1 MISINSVRNTVMYL
15 LEKENNGYIN
25 PETFNAYCV
34 MAQLDIFE
42 NIFYEYTNWLN
53 KESRRLTNTEYSNIP
68 KNLREQIDVFASYTT
83 NSNFTYDSTNNLWN
97 YSGSD
102 FYRSGNLSLVNAQGK
117 KIDIEET
124 TKSELNRLVNLKLVS
139 TTYPLYEKIN
149 NSFRIYPIVPSGYN
163 VEMFYIRKPKDPK
176 WTYINVSG
184 NPIYNASASDKQDFE
199 LMPNQL
205 APLVMKILSYC
216 GVSLR
221 EEQIVQVANS
231 EEVKNIQKQN

>member
-1 MISINSVRNTVMYL
+1 MYL

-83 NSNFTYDSTNNLWN
+83 NSNFTYNLTDNLWN
-97 YSGSD
+97 YIGSD

-124 TKSELNRLVNLKLVS
+124 TKTELNRLVNLKLVS

-149 NSFRIYPIVPSGYN
+149 NSFRIHPIVPSGYS

-199 LMPNQL
+199 LMPSQL

-231 EEVKNIQKQN
+231 EEVKNVQKQS

>member
-83 NSNFTYDSTNNLWN
+83 PSNFTYNSTDNLWN

-124 TKSELNRLVNLKLVS
+124 TKSELNRLNNLKLVS

-149 NSFRIYPIVPSGYN
+149 NSFRIHPIVPLGYT

-184 NPIYNASASDKQDFE
+184 NPIYNASATDKQDFE

-221 EEQIVQVANS
+221 EEQVVQVANS
-231 EEVKNIQKQN
+231 EEVKNIQKQS

>member
-83 NSNFTYDSTNNLWN
+83 TSNFTYSTLDNLWN

-149 NSFRIYPIVPSGYN
+149 NSFRIHPVVPSGYK

-184 NPIYNASASDKQDFE
+184 NPIYSPNSDKQDFE
-199 LMPNQL
+199 LHPSLFSN
-205 APLVMKILSYC
+205 LVFKILLYC
-216 GVSLR
+216 GINIR
-221 EEQIVQVANS
+221 ESEIERIANS
-231 EEVKNIQKQN
+231 EEVKKYQKQNL